1 MQPAAARTEPT
12 PRRKL
17 LLHLLRIAVS
27 GGLIA
32 LLVAQ
37 ADPRQIW
44 QVWRGIDLRLL
55 ALALL
60 LQLLGIALSAA
71 KWRVL
76 LRAHGQA
83 LSFRWLLN
91 LYLIGQFASNFLP
104 TVVGGD
110 AVRVVQLGRR
120 IGSYSAASASVFL
133 ERLTGFVAL
142 AGLANLALLGL
153 LQTELLGANQ
163 PLLLL
168 TVGFGLVALAAL
180 LAVFWAARFQR
191 MVGRFVPA
199 FARAPLQRVADALT
213 DYAPRGRQLV
223 LVLGLSL
230 LFQCL
235 WVGLHAV
242 CGLALGL
249 SAPLLLYTL
258 MATNTDMVGLAPVF
272 VNNLGARE
280 MVFLLYLAPLGV
292 GSAQAVALALLI
304 FGVRLLVSV
313 LGGLVLAFGGLVG
326 ETLGAKL

>member
-1 MQPAAARTEPT
+1 MQPAATRTEPA

-17 LLHLLRIAVS
+17 ALNLLRIVVS
-27 GGLIA
+27 GALIA

-37 ADPRQIW
+37 AGPRQIW
-44 QVWRGIDLRLL
+44 QVWQGIDLRLL

-71 KWRVL
+71 KWGVL
-76 LRAHGQA
+76 LRARGQA
-83 LSFRWLLN
+83 QPFRWLFG

-110 AVRVVQLGRR
+110 AVRVLQLGRR

-133 ERLTGFVAL
+133 ERLTGFLAL
-142 AGLANLALLGL
+142 AALANLALLAL
-153 LQTELLGANQ
+153 LQTRPAGVNQ

-168 TVGFGLVALAAL
+168 TVGFGLAALAAL
-180 LAVFWAARFQR
+180 LAVFWAAAFQR
-191 MVGRFVPA
+191 VIGRYLPA

-213 DYAPRGRQLV
+213 EYAPRGGQLV
-223 LVLGLSL
+223 LVLALSL

-235 WVGLHAV
+235 WIGLHAV

-249 SAPLLLYTL
+249 SAPLLIYTL
-258 MATNTDMVGLAPVF
+258 MATNTDMVGLAPIF

-280 MVFLLYLAPLGV
+280 MVFLLYLSLLDV
-292 GSAQAVALALLI
+292 GQAQAVGLALLI

-313 LGGLVLAFGGLVG
+313 LGGLVVASGWG
-326 ETLGAKL
+326 LGAGD

>member
-1 MQPAAARTEPT
+1 MQPAAARTEPA

-17 LLHLLRIAVS
+17 ALSVLRIVVS
-27 GGLIA
+27 GGLIT

-44 QVWRGIDLRLL
+44 EVWRGIDLRLL

-60 LQLLGIALSAA
+60 IQLLGIALSAA
-71 KWRVL
+71 KWGVL
-76 LRAHGQA
+76 LRARGQA
-83 LSFRWLLN
+83 QPFRWLLG

-133 ERLTGFVAL
+133 ERLTGFLAL
-142 AGLANLALLGL
+142 AALANLALLAL
-153 LQTELLGANQ
+153 LQTGLISVNPSLV
-163 PLLLL
+163 LL
-168 TVGFGLVALAAL
+168 TVGFGLAALGGL

-191 MVGRFVPA
+191 VVGAYLPA

-213 DYAPRGRQLV
+213 DYAPRGRQLA

-235 WVGLHAV
+235 WVALHMV

-258 MATNTDMVGLAPVF
+258 MATNTDMVGLAPIF

-280 MVFLLYLAPLGV
+280 MVFLLYLGPIGV
-292 GSAQAVALALLI
+292 GQAQAVALALLI

-313 LGGLVLAFGGLVG
+313 LGGLVMAFGGL
-326 ETLGAKL
+326 ET